1 MAVMP
6 KLSFALPLYR
16 LATTSFACVTVVAAS
31 STYAADCNKTVYLTF
46 DTGNM
51 SVAQHVAEILHKHQV
66 KATFFLANEKTT
78 QGNYALDP
86 AWADFWK
93 RMVKDG
99 HAFGSHTLH
108 HTYFVKDGGKS
119 SANNSSSGIYVKSQF
134 GPQSGKVR
142 LVNGESFCQDI
153 KGSDERFFQL
163 TGHHLDPIWRAPG
176 GKVSAQSI
184 QFGQACGY
192 AHVGWSESGFLG
204 DELPSEKFPN
214 DYLLRKALNSIRP
227 SDITMAHLGIWSRK
241 DPWANA
247 DLEPLI
253 LGLKAQGYCFGRITD
268 LEQHPKISR
277 IIAKSKLR

>member
-1 MAVMP
+1 MAVIP
-6 KLSFALPLYR
+6 KYSLLTPLYR
-16 LATTSFACVTVVAAS
+16 LATTSFACLTVVAVS
-31 STYAADCNKTVYLTF
+31 SAHAADCDKTVYLTF

-51 SVAQHVAEILHKHQV
+51 SVAQHVADVLQKHQV

-86 AWADFWK
+86 AWSDFWK
-93 RMVKDG
+93 RLVKDG

-108 HTYFVKDGGKS
+108 HTYFVKDS
-119 SANNSSSGIYVKSQF
+119 SSGMSGIYVRSQF
-134 GPQSGKVR
+134 GPQAGKTR
-142 LVNGESFCQDI
+142 LVTGESFCEDI
-153 KGSDERFFQL
+153 KGADQRFVQM
-163 TGHHLDPIWRAPG
+163 TGRHLDPIWRAPG

-184 QFGQACGY
+184 QFGLACGY

-214 DYLLRKALNSIRP
+214 AYLLNKALKSIRP
-227 SDITMAHLGIWSRK
+227 EDITMAHLGIWSRK

-253 LGLKAQGYCFGRITD
+253 VGLKTQGYCFGRITE
-268 LEQHPKISR
+268 LRQHPKISR
-277 IIAKSKLR
+277 IIAKSKSQ